1 MHTCDTLSM
10 RPARTTSPT
19 ALSFAALAG
28 ERKLTLYSAVSSHC
42 RLSISV
48 LAAQAPAASATVPIR
63 PP

>member
-1 MHTCDTLSM
+1 M